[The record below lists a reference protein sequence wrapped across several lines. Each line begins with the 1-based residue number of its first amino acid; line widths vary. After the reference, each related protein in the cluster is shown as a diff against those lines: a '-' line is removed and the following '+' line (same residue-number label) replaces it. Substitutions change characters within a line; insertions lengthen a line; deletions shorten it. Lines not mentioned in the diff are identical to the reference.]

1 MLRETKLVYF
11 GHSFTGNDGIEPEE
25 NKVWNFAQIST
36 LEDKEDVH
44 RLLGLRNYVGKF
56 ITNL

>member
-11 GHSFTGNDGIEPEE
+11 GHSFTENDGIEPEE

-36 LEDKEDVH
+36 LEDKEDVQ